1 MALFSIL
8 KTLHILFA
16 IAAVGANFTYRAMLA
31 RAARQPDTLVFTL
44 QTIRFLDR
52 RLANPAYSLLLLTG
66 LAMAFT
72 IPVPLTTPWVLSAL
86 ILYALVALL
95 GSIVFAPVFRRQI
108 ELAGREGPQ
117 GQAYQAASRQG
128 QVLGIAVT
136 LIVVVIVILM
146 VTKPALWGA

>member
-8 KTLHILFA
+8 KTLHILSA
-16 IAAVGANFTYRAMLA
+16 IAAVGANFTYRVMLA

-44 QTIRFLDR
+44 TTIRFLDS
-52 RLANPAYSLLLLTG
+52 RLANPAYGLLLLTG

-86 ILYALVALL
+86 ILYVLVALL
-95 GSIVFAPVFRRQI
+95 GSVVFAPVFRRQI

-117 GQAYQAASRQG
+117 SQAYQAASRQG

-146 VTKPALWGA
+146 VSKPALWGA